1 MITKIKIIKEVEM
14 DKVIVNAGVRY
25 WNDCK
30 YSKDNGQT
38 WRDGSKESDTDDIS
52 NDFKDNIPNIENK
65 IINYDVNDY
74 WTLVIDINTGK
85 VENWPKNYCIS
96 TWFKV
101 CDDGLYQIVDKD
113 GDVIWDSI
121 ETENYYVPE
130 FLKINDNGYGDYIN
144 LDIDGNGYIK
154 NWVEKAIPA
163 IKKLFKN

>member
-1 MITKIKIIKEVEM
+1 MIAKIKIIKEVEM

-38 WRDGSKESDTDDIS
+38 WRNGSKEKDTKEVS
-52 NDFKDNIPNIENK
+52 EDFRNNIPFVEKENIGYNEN
-65 IINYDVNDY
+65 YY
-74 WTLVIDINTGK
+74 WNLIIDIDTGK
-85 VENWPKNYCIS
+85 VENWPKDYCIS

-121 ETENYYVPE
+121 GTENYYVPE
-130 FLKINDNGYGDYIN
+130 FLEIGDNGYGDYIYI
-144 LDIDGNGYIK
+144 DIDGNGYIK
-154 NWVEKAIPA
+154 DWIGEAIPA
-163 IKKLFKN
+163 IKKLF